1 MRIIIISLLISF
13 ISCKNKIKVDSDTN
27 NNIANGI
34 VLNLDKTTLLIK
46 GVTTINDSTK
56 VNNDYDIK
64 KNSNQITITPL
75 FLESDLLDNKE
86 VEIIGEEF
94 SKIEIIFTYDAVFS
108 GEEKRDYTLNLKTDT
123 LLNIDIKNKHFFIPN
138 SNEIKKHI
146 SKKFDLNNVIE
157 KSYLIN
163 YKHYQDIIKNPDMFG
178 TSDYKYA
185 NEFLN
190 KKQSDFKSL
199 EELLTEIDYSKITI
213 KLFKNNGEEY
223 TIVYDR
229 GFKKSELD
237 FDKVNTITN
246 DYYNLE
252 SILLNLKSNEYK
264 VEVLERTDL
273 KDKEN
278 VQHNSNPIIILQ
290 KQDKDFIRLKENA
303 HLIFDYDD
311 NCPADG
317 FTRVV
322 FKNEYFTIEQ
332 TFCSDFKFVNSYT
345 TFRIDENTNE
355 IYLHKYGEEYT
366 DRSNPDKD
374 IPSKIWTT
382 KDFGEVKFEDV
393 NEDFL
398 KNLRQNEPKK

>member
-1 MRIIIISLLISF
+1 MKHLFYILLILSF
-13 ISCKNKIKVDSDTN
+13 SCKNKADSDTN

-46 GVTTINDSTK
+46 GVTSINDSTK

-86 VEIIGEEF
+86 IEIIGDEF
-94 SKIEIIFTYDAVFS
+94 SKIEIIFTYDAIFS
-108 GEEKRDYTLNLKTDT
+108 GEEKRDYTLNFKTDT
-123 LLNIDIKNKHFFIPN
+123 LLNIDIKNRHFFIPN
-138 SNEIKKHI
+138 SDEIKKHI
-146 SKKFDLNNVIE
+146 SKKFDLNKVIE

-163 YKHYQDIIKNPDMFG
+163 YYHYQDIIKNPDRFG

-213 KLFKNNGEEY
+213 KLFKNNREEY

-237 FDKVNTITN
+237 FDKVNRITN

-252 SILLNLKSNEYK
+252 SILLNLKSNKYK

-278 VQHNSNPIIILQ
+278 VQHNSNPIVILQ
-290 KQDKDFIRLKENA
+290 KQDKDYIRLKENA
-303 HLIFDYDD
+303 QLIFDYDD
-311 NCPADG
+311 NCPTDG
-317 FTRVV
+317 FTRIVS
-322 FKNEYFTIEQ
+322 KNEYFTIEQ

-374 IPSKIWTT
+374 IPSKILTT
-382 KDFGEVKFEDV
+382 KYFGKVKFEDV
-393 NEDFL
+393 NEYFL
-398 KNLRQNEPKK
+398 KNLRQNKTNK